1 MNVLN
6 IAEIPIVTFSIFQM
20 DIGYF
25 LYFAFW
31 IILINLSR
39 RGQLKIQIQTHVL
52 NFNSSILLIHI
63 LQRSI
68 QYLLLQLILLLA
80 YQVSC
85 NKVALSQ

>member
-39 RGQLKIQIQTHVL
+39 RGQLKIQSQTHVL